1 MSKYHKPELICLPFD
16 QYQRYRL
23 VAEVLEGLRKPGEKF
38 EVLDVGGHPGLAR
51 AFFDQDLVIVSDLIS
66 SGNNLEII
74 GSSTTLPFPDQSF
87 NLVIAVDLLEHIL
100 VSERNQAL
108 QELTRVSSELVFIS
122 APFDFSLAREAE
134 RMVFDFIKEWLGYEH
149 KYLKQHLE
157 IPAPKLFETE
167 AEMIKSGF
175 DTVIFPNGELSR
187 WLLLMLVYYY
197 FEGFPRAIEL
207 RKKLSEFYNQHYFF
221 QDLTEPAYRHLIIGS
236 KTRIRE
242 MPNALDELLAKR
254 KSESAPD
261 FELLRSTLEIFRT
274 GENRR
279 LLDKIQQLKDELKDK
294 EEQIQHLRN
303 YIEELEDFN
312 KKVKGSIFYK
322 IYQKLLKSK
331 K

>member
-1 MSKYHKPELICLPFD
+1 MSKYHKPELVALPFD

-23 VAEVLEGLRKPGEKF
+23 VAEVLDRLRRPGEKF

-51 AFFDQDLVIVSDLIS
+51 AFFDQDLVIVSDLLS
-66 SGNNLEII
+66 SGNDFEIMADSI
-74 GSSTTLPFPDQSF
+74 TLPFPDQSF

-100 VSERNQAL
+100 PSERNQVL
-108 QELTRVSSELVFIS
+108 RELARVSSELVFIS
-122 APFDFSLAREAE
+122 APFDFSLSKEAE

-167 AEMIKSGF
+167 AEMIKLGF

-221 QDLTEPAYRHLIIGS
+221 QDLTEPAYRHLIVGS
-236 KTRIRE
+236 KNRIRE
-242 MPNALDELLAKR
+242 MPNALDELSAKK
-254 KSESAPD
+254 KSEPTPD
-261 FELLRSTLEIFRT
+261 FELLRSTLEIFRS

-279 LLDKIQQLKDELKDK
+279 LLDKIQELKAELKDK

-303 YIEELEDFN
+303 YIAELEDFN
-312 KKVKGSIFYK
+312 KKVRESIFYK
-322 IYQKLLKSK
+322 IYQTFFKPQK
-331 K
+331 